1 MLARSGAASTRRRRG
16 WHAGVMLKHW
26 PGKALPSRRSWAVI
40 AHAGHIHWFL
50 GNLYEAM
57 VDMPQLIADAQP
69 NRQPGI
75 LAAGSPLR
83 YYAPAAPVTLTAT
96 AATLIGN
103 WRSGGDRRLIIT
115 AAASTASAAALTGY
129 LVKTVNLRLLRDG
142 TRLDPAGCRVLV
154 RTWHRAN
161 LVRLLA
167 VAISAQA
174 LHRAGQ
180 PADSAMGRSVT

>member
-1 MLARSGAASTRRRRG
+1 
-16 WHAGVMLKHW
+16 MLKHR
-26 PGKALPSRRSWAVI
+26 PGKALPSRRAWAVI

-83 YYAPAAPVTLTAT
+83 YYAPAAPVTLAAT
-96 AATLIGN
+96 AATLTGN

-142 TRLDPAGCRVLV
+142 TRLDPAECRVLV

-161 LVRLLA
+161 LARLLA

-180 PADSAMGRSVT
+180 PADSATGRRVT

>member
-1 MLARSGAASTRRRRG
+1 
-16 WHAGVMLKHW
+16 MLKHS
-26 PGKALPSRRSWAVI
+26 PGRALPSRRLWAAI
-40 AHAGHIHWFL
+40 AHVGHIHWFL

-69 NRQPGI
+69 NRKPGI
-75 LAAGSPLR
+75 LAPGSPLR
-83 YYAPAAPVTLTAT
+83 YYAPAAPVTLIAT

-129 LVKTVNLRLLRDG
+129 LVKTANLRLLRDG
-142 TRLDPAGCRVLV
+142 PPLDPAECRGLV

-161 LVRLLA
+161 LMRLLA

-174 LHRAGQ
+174 LRRAGQ
-180 PADSAMGRSVT
+180 PAGSAVDPSVT